1 MSKLKV
7 VQLLPELNIGGVER
21 GTKDFSEALVQ
32 RGHKSIVISNGGLFE
47 QDIINA
53 GGIHLKLPIH
63 KKNPISF
70 LQATELVRIYKE
82 YEPDIVHVR
91 SRMPAWINYYA
102 FKKLD
107 KKPILVSTFHGLYST
122 PIYSK
127 VMAKVDHTIAI
138 SKTVR
143 DYIKN
148 TYSVEDKNITIIP
161 RGCDPLL
168 FNKIKPNIN
177 WLNEWYEEF
186 PQTKNKIILT
196 LPTRI
201 SQWKGVDSFIDLI
214 ASINNDAF
222 HALVV
227 GPTSKK
233 KEKYLN
239 DLQAK
244 IKDKGLDSLI
254 TFTGSRND
262 ISNIYKISDIV
273 YNLSIKPEPFG
284 RTTIEAIASG
294 SKVMGWNH
302 GGTKEILEELY
313 PDGLVE
319 LNDIAQLKQQTLIIS
334 KENYAKPKEN
344 TFLSSK
350 LIDSTIQ
357 LYQDLLKAS
366 S

>member
-357 LYQDLLKAS
+357 LYQDLLKDS

>member
-70 LQATELVRIYKE
+70 LQAKELARIYKE

-177 WLNEWYEEF
+177 WLNDWYEEF
-186 PQTKNKIILT
+186 PQTENKIILT

-214 ASINNDAF
+214 ANINNDAF

-239 DLQAK
+239 DLQSK

-294 SKVMGWNH
+294 SKVIGWNH

-344 TFLSSK
+344 TFLSTK

-357 LYQDLLKAS
+357 LYQDLLKDS

>member
-32 RGHKSIVISNGGLFE
+32 RGHQSIVISNGGLFE
-47 QDIINA
+47 QEIINA

-63 KKNPISF
+63 KKNPFSL
-70 LQATELVRIYKE
+70 LQAKELVKVYKE

-122 PIYSK
+122 PMYSK

-168 FNKIKPNIN
+168 FNKIKPDIN
-177 WLNEWYEEF
+177 WLNKWYEEF
-186 PQTKNKIILT
+186 PQTKNKTILT

-214 ASINNDAF
+214 ANINNDAF

-227 GPTSKK
+227 GPASKK

-239 DLQAK
+239 DLQSK
-244 IKDKGLDSLI
+244 IKDKGLGSLI

>member
-177 WLNEWYEEF
+177 WLNDWYEEF
-186 PQTKNKIILT
+186 PQTENKVILT

-214 ASINNDAF
+214 ANINNDAF

-239 DLQAK
+239 DLQSK

-294 SKVMGWNH
+294 SKVIGWNH

-344 TFLSSK
+344 TFLSTK

-357 LYQDLLKAS
+357 LYQDLLKDS

>member
-1 MSKLKV
+1 MNKLKV

-70 LQATELVRIYKE
+70 LQVKELVRVYKE
-82 YEPDIVHVR
+82 YEPDIVHIR

-107 KKPILVSTFHGLYST
+107 KKPILISTFHGLYST
-122 PIYSK
+122 PIYSQ

-168 FNKIKPNIN
+168 FNKTKPDIN
-177 WLNEWYEEF
+177 WLNSWYEEF

-201 SQWKGVDSFIDLI
+201 SKWKGVDSFIDLI
-214 ASINNDAF
+214 SDINNDSF

-233 KEKYLN
+233 KKKYLN
-239 DLQAK
+239 DLKAK
-244 IKDKGLDSLI
+244 IKDKGLSSLI
-254 TFTGSRND
+254 TFTGSRSD

-273 YNLSIKPEPFG
+273 YNLSVKPEPFG

-294 SKVMGWNH
+294 SKVIGWNH

-319 LNDIAQLKQQTLIIS
+319 LNDIAKLKQQTLIIS
-334 KENYAKPKEN
+334 KENYVKPKEN

-357 LYQDLLKAS
+357 LYRDLLKAS
-366 S
+366 L

>member
-1 MSKLKV
+1 MSNLKV

-21 GTKDFSEALVQ
+21 GTKDFSEALVK
-32 RGHKSIVISNGGLFE
+32 RGHQSIVISNGGLFE
-47 QDIINA
+47 EDITSA
-53 GGIHLKLPIH
+53 GGTHIKLPIH
-63 KKNPISF
+63 KKSPFS
-70 LQATELVRIYKE
+70 LLLAKELVKIYKE
-82 YEPDIVHVR
+82 YDPDIVHVR
-91 SRMPAWINYYA
+91 SRLPAWINYYA
-102 FKKLD
+102 FKKLE

-127 VMAKVDHTIAI
+127 VMAKVDHSIAI
-138 SKTVR
+138 SKTVS

-148 TYSVEDKNITIIP
+148 TYNLEDKKITIIP

-168 FNKIKPNIN
+168 FNKIKPDIN
-177 WLNEWYEEF
+177 WLNKWYEEF
-186 PQTKNKIILT
+186 PQTRNKIILT

-214 ASINNDAF
+214 AAINNDAF

-233 KEKYLN
+233 KENYLN
-239 DLQAK
+239 DLQSI
-244 IKDKGLDSLI
+244 IKNKDLSSFI
-254 TFTGSRND
+254 TFTGSRSD

-294 SKVMGWNH
+294 SKVMGWDH
-302 GGTKEILEELY
+302 GGTKEILEQLY
-313 PDGLVE
+313 PDGLVK
-319 LNDIAQLKQQTLIIS
+319 LNDIDQLKQQTLLIS
-334 KENYAKPKEN
+334 KKDYSKPKEN

-366 S
+366 L

>member
-1 MSKLKV
+1 
-7 VQLLPELNIGGVER
+7 
-21 GTKDFSEALVQ
+21 
-32 RGHKSIVISNGGLFE
+32 
-47 QDIINA
+47 
-53 GGIHLKLPIH
+53 
-63 KKNPISF
+63 
-70 LQATELVRIYKE
+70 
-82 YEPDIVHVR
+82 
-91 SRMPAWINYYA
+91 MPAWINYYA

-107 KKPILVSTFHGLYST
+107 KNPILISTFHGLYST

-127 VMAKVDHTIAI
+127 IMARVDHTIAI

-168 FNKIKPNIN
+168 FNKIKPDIN
-177 WLNEWYEEF
+177 WLNRWYEEF

-214 ASINNDAF
+214 ADINNDSF

-233 KEKYLN
+233 KKKYLN
-239 DLQAK
+239 DLKAK
-244 IKDKGLDSLI
+244 IKDKGLGSLI
-254 TFTGSRND
+254 TFTGSRSD

-273 YNLSIKPEPFG
+273 YNLSVKPEPFG

-319 LNDIAQLKQQTLIIS
+319 LNNIAQLKQQTLIIS
-334 KENYAKPKEN
+334 KENYEKPKEN

>member
-1 MSKLKV
+1 MSNLKV
-7 VQLLPELNIGGVER
+7 IQLLPELNFGGVER
-21 GTKDFSEALVQ
+21 GVKDFSKALVD
-32 RGHKSIVISNGGLFE
+32 RGHQSIVISNGGLLQE
-47 QDIINA
+47 EIENNGAKHIN
-53 GGIHLKLPIH
+53 LPIH
-63 KKNPISF
+63 KKRISSLF
-70 LQATELVRIYKE
+70 LASQLKEIYEKE
-82 YEPDIVHVR
+82 KPDIVHIR
-91 SRMPAWINYYA
+91 SRMPAWINFFA
-102 FKKLD
+102 FKKL
-107 KKPILVSTFHGLYST
+107 KKRPLLISTFHGLYST
-122 PIYSK
+122 PIYSQ
-127 VMAKVDHTIAI
+127 VMSKVDHTISI
-138 SKTVR
+138 SNTVKN
-143 DYIKN
+143 YIQS
-148 TYSVEDKNITIIP
+148 TYKMTDDQITIIP
-161 RGCDPLL
+161 RGCDSDQ
-168 FNKIKPNIN
+168 FNKRGIEES
-177 WLNEWYEEF
+177 WLNKWYEKF
-186 PQTKNKIILT
+186 PQTQGKTILT

-201 SQWKGVDSFIDLI
+201 TKWKGVDSFIDLI
-214 ASINNDAF
+214 ANINNDAF

-233 KEKYLN
+233 KQKYLN
-239 DLQAK
+239 DLQSK

-294 SKVMGWNH
+294 SKVIGWNH

-344 TFLSSK
+344 TFLSTK

-357 LYQDLLKAS
+357 LYQDLLKDS

>member
-1 MSKLKV
+1 
-7 VQLLPELNIGGVER
+7 
-21 GTKDFSEALVQ
+21 
-32 RGHKSIVISNGGLFE
+32 
-47 QDIINA
+47 
-53 GGIHLKLPIH
+53 
-63 KKNPISF
+63 
-70 LQATELVRIYKE
+70 
-82 YEPDIVHVR
+82 
-91 SRMPAWINYYA
+91 MPAWINYYA

-122 PIYSK
+122 PMYSK

-161 RGCDPLL
+161 RGCDHLL
-168 FNKIKPNIN
+168 FNKIKPDIN
-177 WLNEWYEEF
+177 WLNKWYEEF
-186 PQTKNKIILT
+186 PQTKNKTILT

-214 ASINNDAF
+214 ANINNDAF

-239 DLQAK
+239 DLQSK
-244 IKDKGLDSLI
+244 IKDKGLGSLI
-254 TFTGSRND
+254 TFTGSRSD

>member
-53 GGIHLKLPIH
+53 GCIHLKLPIH

-70 LQATELVRIYKE
+70 LQVKELVRVYKE
-82 YEPDIVHVR
+82 YEPDIVHIR
-91 SRMPAWINYYA
+91 SIMPAWINYYA

-107 KKPILVSTFHGLYST
+107 NKPILLSTFHGLYST

-127 VMAKVDHTIAI
+127 IMARVDHTIAI

-168 FNKIKPNIN
+168 FNKIKPDIN
-177 WLNEWYEEF
+177 WLNRWYEEF

-214 ASINNDAF
+214 ADINNDSF

-233 KEKYLN
+233 KKKYLN
-239 DLQAK
+239 DLKAK
-244 IKDKGLDSLI
+244 IKDKGLGSLI
-254 TFTGSRND
+254 TFTGSRSD

-273 YNLSIKPEPFG
+273 YNLSVKPEPFG

-313 PDGLVE
+313 PEGLVE
-319 LNDIAQLKQQTLIIS
+319 LNNIAQLKQQTLIIS
-334 KENYAKPKEN
+334 KENYEKPKEN

>member
-32 RGHKSIVISNGGLFE
+32 RGHQSIVISNGGLFE

-70 LQATELVRIYKE
+70 LQATELVTIYKE

-177 WLNEWYEEF
+177 WLNDWYEEF
-186 PQTKNKIILT
+186 PQTENKVILT

-214 ASINNDAF
+214 ANINNDAF

-233 KEKYLN
+233 KQKYLN
-239 DLQAK
+239 DLQSK

-294 SKVMGWNH
+294 SKVIGWNH

-344 TFLSSK
+344 TFLSTK

-357 LYQDLLKAS
+357 LYQDLLKDS

>member
-32 RGHKSIVISNGGLFE
+32 RGHQSIVISNGGLFE

-70 LQATELVRIYKE
+70 LQAKELARIYKE

-177 WLNEWYEEF
+177 WLNDWYEEF
-186 PQTKNKIILT
+186 PQTENKIILT

-214 ASINNDAF
+214 ANINNDAF

-239 DLQAK
+239 DLQSK

-262 ISNIYKISDIV
+262 ISNVYKISDIV

-294 SKVMGWNH
+294 SKVIGWNH

-344 TFLSSK
+344 TFLSTK

-357 LYQDLLKAS
+357 LYQDLLKDS

>member
-1 MSKLKV
+1 
-7 VQLLPELNIGGVER
+7 
-21 GTKDFSEALVQ
+21 VQ

-70 LQATELVRIYKE
+70 LQAKKLARIYKE

-107 KKPILVSTFHGLYST
+107 KKPILISTFHGLYST

-127 VMAKVDHTIAI
+127 IMARVDHTIAI

-168 FNKIKPNIN
+168 FNKIKPDIN
-177 WLNEWYEEF
+177 WLNRWYEEF

-214 ASINNDAF
+214 ADINNDSF

-233 KEKYLN
+233 KKKYLN
-239 DLQAK
+239 DLKAK
-244 IKDKGLDSLI
+244 IKDKGLGSLI
-254 TFTGSRND
+254 TFTGSRSD

-273 YNLSIKPEPFG
+273 YNLSVKPEPFG

-313 PDGLVE
+313 PEGLVE
-319 LNDIAQLKQQTLIIS
+319 LNNIAQLKQQTLIIS
-334 KENYAKPKEN
+334 NENYEKPKEN

>member
-1 MSKLKV
+1 MNKLKV

-70 LQATELVRIYKE
+70 LQVKELVRVYKE
-82 YEPDIVHVR
+82 YEPDIVHIR

-107 KKPILVSTFHGLYST
+107 KKPILISTFHGLYST
-122 PIYSK
+122 PIYSQ

-168 FNKIKPNIN
+168 FNKTKPDIN
-177 WLNEWYEEF
+177 WLNSWYEEF

-201 SQWKGVDSFIDLI
+201 SKWKGVDSFIDLI
-214 ASINNDAF
+214 SDINNDSF

-233 KEKYLN
+233 KKKYLN
-239 DLQAK
+239 DLKAK
-244 IKDKGLDSLI
+244 IKDKGLGSLI
-254 TFTGSRND
+254 TFTGSRSD
-262 ISNIYKISDIV
+262 IYKISDIV
-273 YNLSIKPEPFG
+273 YNLSVKPEPFG

-294 SKVMGWNH
+294 SKVIGWNH

-319 LNDIAQLKQQTLIIS
+319 LNDIAKLKQQTLIIS

-357 LYQDLLKAS
+357 LYRDLLKAS
-366 S
+366 L

>member
-70 LQATELVRIYKE
+70 LQAKELARIYKE

-127 VMAKVDHTIAI
+127 VMARVDHTIAI

-168 FNKIKPNIN
+168 FNKTKPDIN
-177 WLNEWYEEF
+177 WLNSWYEEF

-201 SQWKGVDSFIDLI
+201 SKWKGVDSFIDLI
-214 ASINNDAF
+214 SDINNDSF

-233 KEKYLN
+233 KKKYLN
-239 DLQAK
+239 DLKAK
-244 IKDKGLDSLI
+244 IKDKGLGSLI
-254 TFTGSRND
+254 TFTGSRSD

-273 YNLSIKPEPFG
+273 YNLSVKPEPFG

-319 LNDIAQLKQQTLIIS
+319 LNNIAQLKQQTLIIS
-334 KENYAKPKEN
+334 KENYEKPKEN

>member
-70 LQATELVRIYKE
+70 LQAKELARIYKE

-127 VMAKVDHTIAI
+127 VMARVDHTIAI

-168 FNKIKPNIN
+168 FNKIKPDIN
-177 WLNEWYEEF
+177 WLNRWYEEF

-214 ASINNDAF
+214 ADINNDSF

-227 GPTSKK
+227 SHTYKK
-233 KEKYLN
+233 KKKYLN
-239 DLQAK
+239 DLKAK
-244 IKDKGLDSLI
+244 IKDRGLGSLI
-254 TFTGSRND
+254 TFTGSRSD
-262 ISNIYKISDIV
+262 ISNIYKISEIV
-273 YNLSIKPEPFG
+273 YNLSVKPEPFG

>member
-1 MSKLKV
+1 MNKLKV

-107 KKPILVSTFHGLYST
+107 KKPILISTFHGLYST
-122 PIYSK
+122 PIYSQ

-168 FNKIKPNIN
+168 FNKTKPDIN
-177 WLNEWYEEF
+177 WLNSWYEEF

-201 SQWKGVDSFIDLI
+201 SKWKGVDSFIDLI
-214 ASINNDAF
+214 SDINNDSF

-233 KEKYLN
+233 KKKYLN
-239 DLQAK
+239 DLKAK
-244 IKDKGLDSLI
+244 IKDKGLSSLI
-254 TFTGSRND
+254 TFTGSRSD

-273 YNLSIKPEPFG
+273 YNLSVKPEPFG

-294 SKVMGWNH
+294 SKVIGWNH

-319 LNDIAQLKQQTLIIS
+319 LNDIAKLKQQTLIIS

-357 LYQDLLKAS
+357 LYRDLLKAS
-366 S
+366 L